1 MTKKTGVALRS
12 IVDDSLRLGESIHLG
27 LSCLSLL
34 IVASYLSTITW
45 DVVFFNNYAAT
56 PKLPKFVFVPKPTCI
71 HTTRSCPAISHY
83 QLGYLGQD
91 VDEKNPKIFRE
102 IYGNTAPKLVIN
114 QLRSQTI
121 SDGRSFSWLWWRPTR
136 EVLKGR
142 LLHMGRSASSLS
154 MHIKN

>member
-1 MTKKTGVALRS
+1 MTKKTGVAFRS

-27 LSCLSLL
+27 LSFLSVL
-34 IVASYLSTITW
+34 IVASYLTTMQQPQS
-45 DVVFFNNYAAT
+45 
-56 PKLPKFVFVPKPTCI
+56 LPRFLGSSKCVFVPKPTCI
-71 HTTRSCPAISHY
+71 HTRSCPAISHY

-91 VDEKNPKIFRE
+91 VDEKNPKIFWE

-142 LLHMGRSASSLS
+142 LLHMGRLASSLS
-154 MHIKN
+154 MHI